1 MRGVALVSTF
11 IQKELPP
18 STAKGLMT
26 EIMEMI
32 ENE

>member
-11 IQKELPP
+11 IQKELEPIV
-18 STAKGLMT
+18 AKGLMT
-26 EIMEMI
+26 EVMELI

>member
-1 MRGVALVSTF
+1 MRGVALVSSF
-11 IQKELPP
+11 IKKELPT